1 MILGMSAATY
11 TLVHVLISVIGI
23 MTGLFVLLGML
34 NGKRFDQIT
43 ALFLATTALT
53 SITGFGF
60 PFEHLLPSHVL
71 GIISLATLALA
82 IPARYVFG
90 MRGTWRI
97 VYVVGAMIAL
107 YLNAF
112 VFVVQSFEKIPGLKA
127 LAPTQKEA
135 PFVTTQLVV
144 LVALAV
150 LTFVAARKFRPE
162 LAAA

>member
-23 MTGLFVLLGML
+23 VTGLFVLLGML

-60 PFEHLLPSHVL
+60 PFEQLLASHVL

-82 IPARYVFG
+82 IPARYMFG
-90 MRGTWRI
+90 MRGIWRT

-107 YLNAF
+107 YLNLF
-112 VFVVQSFEKIPGLKA
+112 VFIVQSFEKIPGLKA

-135 PFVTTQLVV
+135 PFVATQLAV
-144 LVALAV
+144 LVALAI
-150 LTFVAARKFRPE
+150 LTFIATRKFRPE